1 MKNEVFITSTATY
14 FPNSP
19 VTNDCMENY
28 LGLISGV
35 NSRVKNI
42 VLRQN
47 GIKQRYYALNTKQEM
62 THTNADLAVQSI
74 HRLLKNIYLRKI

>member
-47 GIKQRYYALNTKQEM
+47 GIKTALLCTQYKAGND
-62 THTNADLAVQSI
+62 A
-74 HRLLKNIYLRKI
+74 Y